1 MSGGRPVS
9 RVQPCPSVLHTL
21 LHRCPSS
28 QARGGRDP
36 ALHRRWPA
44 GLLPTPAACPC
55 LCVDDAQ
62 THTHTCCAGR
72 LPQLPRSPAWSKHR
86 PPACASH
93 SNHPIHLQCT
103 GPPGFW
109 LPTPV
114 RSGQSPGGSKSCS
127 DVVSSSDPQ
136 GITLTDALSWC
147 HFSSR
152 F

>member
-1 MSGGRPVS
+1 MSSLVPLSCTRCCTDALPPKRAAAETLRCTVAGLPASCPHPRPVHA
-9 RVQPCPSVLHTL
+9 CALTM
-21 LHRCPSS
+21 HR
-28 QARGGRDP
+28 
-36 ALHRRWPA
+36 
-44 GLLPTPAACPC
+44 
-55 LCVDDAQ
+55 Q
-62 THTHTCCAGR
+62 THTHTRCAGR

-136 GITLTDALSWC
+136 GITLTDALSRC